1 MSEVNGTGTRWQAF
15 VGHGLTVLALSLGG
29 LSSFHAL
36 RAEVLQL
43 RAVVNALAQTEAEHH
58 GRAEAALR
66 EAGQRR
72 DAALQ
77 QLRDDVK
84 DLRAGLRELRAD
96 LKNLVPKKA
105 ARP

>member
-43 RAVVNALAQTEAEHH
+43 RAVVGALAQTEAEHH
-58 GRAEAALR
+58 NRGEAER
-66 EAGQRR
+66 SEASRRR
-72 DAALQ
+72 DAELQ
-77 QLRDDVK
+77 QIRNDIK
-84 DLRAGLRELRAD
+84 DLCTDLRELRID
-96 LKNLVPKKA
+96 LKGLLQKKA
-105 ARP
+105 KP